1 MTEVQKKNR
10 YNWAKSKLSWSKN
23 DWSKVIYSDESKFDV
38 CVGDYR
44 KRIIRDKT
52 EAFHKDCLKRTVK
65 FPQGIMVWG
74 CMSAKGLGTLHFIEG
89 TVNAAKYQDILTS
102 SFLPSAANLYPNG
115 DFIFQQD
122 GASCHTAK
130 STKKWFGENNIKVLS
145 HPSSSPDLNP
155 IETLWHKMKQHLR
168 NSPQR
173 TIPQL
178 RTKLQE
184 IWDNFTPEL
193 CASLVNTMP
202 DRVQAVIRAKGDVT
216 PY

>member
-1 MTEVQKKNR
+1 MLTETQKRNR
-10 YNWAKSKLSWSKN
+10 YIWAKSKLSWTKHN
-23 DWSKVIYSDESKFDV
+23 WDKVIYSDESRFDV

-44 KRIIRDKT
+44 KRVIREKT

-89 TVNAAKYQDILTS
+89 TVNAAKYQDILEHS
-102 SFLPSAANLYPNG
+102 LLPSAAKLHPSG

-130 STKKWFGENNIKVLS
+130 STKKWMGEHDIKVLS

-155 IETLWHKMKQHLR
+155 IETLWHKMKQRLR
-168 NSPQR
+168 NDPQR
-173 TIPQL
+173 TLPQL
-178 RTKLQE
+178 RAKLQ
-184 IWDNFTPEL
+184 
-193 CASLVNTMP
+193 
-202 DRVQAVIRAKGDVT
+202 
-216 PY
+216 